1 MKKNME
7 KLIEE
12 LKNLTSLGVVGIKQ
26 SFEDEGALSQDILT
40 MKRITEQVG
49 LDLSV
54 KIGGCE
60 AKTDIQFC
68 KSINANKIVAPMVE
82 TPFALTKFI
91 ESIITIPKLN
101 FYINIESKTAYE
113 NLDDILSSPSS
124 KLLSGIVIG
133 RSDLTKSYGFGKDY
147 VDSHQMQDIVYKA
160 LVKCKEYNMTT
171 LMGGNISSKSS
182 EFIKRLYIEELLE
195 YIETRNVIIKLNN
208 ENINNIGLIIK
219 SSLIFESEWLQYKAN
234 QYNNIGKEYLN
245 RSNIIMNRI

>member
-1 MKKNME
+1 ME
-7 KLIEE
+7 KIVEE

-26 SFEDEGALSQDILT
+26 SFEDEGALPQDILT
-40 MKRITEQVG
+40 MRRITEQIG
-49 LDLSV
+49 LNLSI

-68 KSINANKIVAPMVE
+68 KSINADKIVAPMVE
-82 TPFALTKFI
+82 TSFALTKFI
-91 ESIITIPKLN
+91 ESIINIPKLN

-113 NLDDILSSPSS
+113 NLDNILSSPSS

-147 VDSHQMQDIVYKA
+147 VDSPQMQDIVYKA
-160 LVKCKEYNMTT
+160 LVKCKEYNITT

-182 EFIKRLYIEELLE
+182 KFIKKLYKEKLLK

-208 ENINNIGLIIK
+208 KNINNIASIIK
-219 SSLIFESEWLQYKAN
+219 SSLIFESKWLQYKAN
-234 QYNNIGKEYLN
+234 YYNKIGKEYTDRSNLILN
-245 RSNIIMNRI
+245 RI

>member
-1 MKKNME
+1 ME
-7 KLIEE
+7 KIVEE

-26 SFEDEGALSQDILT
+26 FFEDEGALPQDILT
-40 MKRITEQVG
+40 MRRITEQIG
-49 LDLSV
+49 LNLSI

-68 KSINANKIVAPMVE
+68 KSINADKIVAPMVE
-82 TPFALTKFI
+82 TSFALTKFI
-91 ESIITIPKLN
+91 ESIINIPKLN

-113 NLDDILSSPSS
+113 NLDNILSSPSS

-147 VDSHQMQDIVYKA
+147 VDSPQMQDIVYKA
-160 LVKCKEYNMTT
+160 LVKCKEYNITT

-182 EFIKRLYIEELLE
+182 KFIKKLYKEKLLK

-208 ENINNIGLIIK
+208 KNINNIASIIK
-219 SSLIFESEWLQYKAN
+219 SSLIFESKWLQYKAN
-234 QYNNIGKEYLN
+234 YYNKIGKEYTDRSNLILN
-245 RSNIIMNRI
+245 RI

>member
-1 MKKNME
+1 ME
-7 KLIEE
+7 KIVEE

-26 SFEDEGALSQDILT
+26 SFEDEGALPQDILT
-40 MKRITEQVG
+40 MRRITEQIG
-49 LDLSV
+49 LNLSI

-68 KSINANKIVAPMVE
+68 KSINADKIVAPMVE
-82 TPFALTKFI
+82 TSFALTKFI
-91 ESIITIPKLN
+91 ESIINIPKLN

-113 NLDDILSSPSS
+113 NLDNILSSPSS

-147 VDSHQMQDIVYKA
+147 VDSPQMQDIVYKA
-160 LVKCKEYNMTT
+160 LVKCKEYNITT

-182 EFIKRLYIEELLE
+182 KFIKKLYKEKLLK

-208 ENINNIGLIIK
+208 KNINNIASIIK
-219 SSLIFESEWLQYKAN
+219 SSLIFESKWLQYKAN
-234 QYNNIGKEYLN
+234 YYNKIGKEYADRSNLILN
-245 RSNIIMNRI
+245 RI

>member
-1 MKKNME
+1 ME
-7 KLIEE
+7 KIVEE

-26 SFEDEGALSQDILT
+26 SFEDEGALPQDILT
-40 MKRITEQVG
+40 MRRVTEQIG
-49 LDLSV
+49 LNLSI

-68 KSINANKIVAPMVE
+68 KSINADKIVAPMVE
-82 TPFALTKFI
+82 TSFALTKFI
-91 ESIITIPKLN
+91 ESIINIPKLN

-113 NLDDILSSPSS
+113 NLDNILSSPSS

-147 VDSHQMQDIVYKA
+147 VDSPQMQDIVYKA
-160 LVKCKEYNMTT
+160 LVKCKEYNITT

-182 EFIKRLYIEELLE
+182 KFIKKLYKEKLLE

-208 ENINNIGLIIK
+208 KNINNIASIIK
-219 SSLIFESEWLQYKAN
+219 SSLIFESKWLQYKAN
-234 QYNNIGKEYLN
+234 YYNKIGKEYTDRSNLILN
-245 RSNIIMNRI
+245 RI

>member
-1 MKKNME
+1 ME
-7 KLIEE
+7 KIVEE

-26 SFEDEGALSQDILT
+26 SFEDEGALPQDILT
-40 MKRITEQVG
+40 MRRVTEQIG
-49 LDLSV
+49 LNLSI

-68 KSINANKIVAPMVE
+68 KSINADKIVAPMVE
-82 TPFALTKFI
+82 TSFALTKFI
-91 ESIITIPKLN
+91 ESIINIPKLN

-113 NLDDILSSPSS
+113 NLDNILSSPSS

-147 VDSHQMQDIVYKA
+147 VDSPQMQDIVYKA
-160 LVKCKEYNMTT
+160 LVKCKEYNITT

-182 EFIKRLYIEELLE
+182 KFIKKLYKEKLLK

-208 ENINNIGLIIK
+208 KNINNIASIIK
-219 SSLIFESEWLQYKAN
+219 SSLIFESKWLQYKAN
-234 QYNNIGKEYLN
+234 YYNKIGKEYTDRSNLILN
-245 RSNIIMNRI
+245 RI

>member
-1 MKKNME
+1 ME
-7 KLIEE
+7 KIVEE

-26 SFEDEGALSQDILT
+26 SFEDEGALPQDILT
-40 MKRITEQVG
+40 MRRITEQIG
-49 LDLSV
+49 LNLSI

-68 KSINANKIVAPMVE
+68 KSINADKIVAPMVE
-82 TPFALTKFI
+82 TSFALTKFI
-91 ESIITIPKLN
+91 ESIINIPKLN

-113 NLDDILSSPSS
+113 NLDNILSSPSS

-147 VDSHQMQDIVYKA
+147 VDSPQMQDIVYKA
-160 LVKCKEYNMTT
+160 LVKCKEYNITT

-182 EFIKRLYIEELLE
+182 KFIKKLYKEKLLK

-208 ENINNIGLIIK
+208 KNINNIASIIK
-219 SSLIFESEWLQYKAN
+219 SSLIFESKWLQYKAN
-234 QYNNIGKEYLN
+234 YYNKIGKEYTDRSILILN
-245 RSNIIMNRI
+245 RI

>member
-1 MKKNME
+1 ME
-7 KLIEE
+7 KIVEE

-26 SFEDEGALSQDILT
+26 SFEDEGALPQDILT
-40 MKRITEQVG
+40 MRRITEQIG
-49 LDLSV
+49 LNLSI

-68 KSINANKIVAPMVE
+68 KSINADKIVAPMVE
-82 TPFALTKFI
+82 TSFALTKFI
-91 ESIITIPKLN
+91 ESIINIPKLN

-113 NLDDILSSPSS
+113 NLDNILSSPSS

-147 VDSHQMQDIVYKA
+147 VDSPQMQDIVYKA
-160 LVKCKEYNMTT
+160 LVKCKEYNITT

-182 EFIKRLYIEELLE
+182 KFIKKLYKEKLLE

-208 ENINNIGLIIK
+208 KNINNIASIIK
-219 SSLIFESEWLQYKAN
+219 SSLIFESKWLQYKAN
-234 QYNNIGKEYLN
+234 YYNKIGKEYTDRSNLILN
-245 RSNIIMNRI
+245 RI

>member
-1 MKKNME
+1 ME
-7 KLIEE
+7 KIVEE

-26 SFEDEGALSQDILT
+26 SFEDEGALPQDILT
-40 MKRITEQVG
+40 MRRVTEQIG
-49 LDLSV
+49 LNLSI

-68 KSINANKIVAPMVE
+68 KSINADKIVAPMVE
-82 TPFALTKFI
+82 TSFALTKFI
-91 ESIITIPKLN
+91 ESIINIPKLN

-113 NLDDILSSPSS
+113 NLDNILSSPSS

-147 VDSHQMQDIVYKA
+147 VDSPQMQDIVYKA
-160 LVKCKEYNMTT
+160 LVKCKEYNITT

-182 EFIKRLYIEELLE
+182 KFVKKLYKEKLLE

-208 ENINNIGLIIK
+208 KNINNIASIIK
-219 SSLIFESEWLQYKAN
+219 SSLIFESKWLQYKAN
-234 QYNNIGKEYLN
+234 YYNKIGKEYTDRSNLILN
-245 RSNIIMNRI
+245 RI

>member
-1 MKKNME
+1 ME
-7 KLIEE
+7 KIVEE

-26 SFEDEGALSQDILT
+26 SFEDEGALPQDILT
-40 MKRITEQVG
+40 MRRITEQIG
-49 LDLSV
+49 LNLSI

-68 KSINANKIVAPMVE
+68 KSINADKIVAPMVE
-82 TPFALTKFI
+82 TSFALTKFI
-91 ESIITIPKLN
+91 ESIINIPKLN

-113 NLDDILSSPSS
+113 NLDNILSSPSS

-147 VDSHQMQDIVYKA
+147 VDSPQMQDIVYKA
-160 LVKCKEYNMTT
+160 LVKCKEYNITT

-182 EFIKRLYIEELLE
+182 KFVKKLYKEKLLE

-208 ENINNIGLIIK
+208 KNINNIASIIK
-219 SSLIFESEWLQYKAN
+219 SSLIFESKWLQYKAN
-234 QYNNIGKEYLN
+234 YYNKIGKEYTDRSSLILN
-245 RSNIIMNRI
+245 RI

>member
-1 MKKNME
+1 ME
-7 KLIEE
+7 KIVEE

-26 SFEDEGALSQDILT
+26 SFEDEGALPQDILT
-40 MKRITEQVG
+40 MRRITEQIG
-49 LDLSV
+49 LNLSI

-68 KSINANKIVAPMVE
+68 KSINADKIVAPMVE
-82 TPFALTKFI
+82 TSFALTKFI
-91 ESIITIPKLN
+91 ESIINIPKLN

-113 NLDDILSSPSS
+113 NLDNILSSPSS

-147 VDSHQMQDIVYKA
+147 VDSPQMQDIVYKA
-160 LVKCKEYNMTT
+160 LVKCKEYNITT

-182 EFIKRLYIEELLE
+182 KFIKKLYKEKLLK

-208 ENINNIGLIIK
+208 KNINNKASIIK
-219 SSLIFESEWLQYKAN
+219 SSLIFESKWLQYKAN
-234 QYNNIGKEYLN
+234 YYNKIGKEYTDRSNLILN
-245 RSNIIMNRI
+245 RI

>member
-1 MKKNME
+1 ME
-7 KLIEE
+7 KIVEE

-26 SFEDEGALSQDILT
+26 SFEDEGALPQDILT
-40 MKRITEQVG
+40 MRRITEQIG
-49 LDLSV
+49 LNLSI

-68 KSINANKIVAPMVE
+68 KSINADKIVAPMVE
-82 TPFALTKFI
+82 TSFALTKFI
-91 ESIITIPKLN
+91 ESIINIPKLN

-113 NLDDILSSPSS
+113 NLDNILSSPSS

-147 VDSHQMQDIVYKA
+147 VDSPQMQDIVYKA
-160 LVKCKEYNMTT
+160 LVKCKEYNITT

-182 EFIKRLYIEELLE
+182 KFVKKLYKEKLLE

-208 ENINNIGLIIK
+208 KNINNIASIIK
-219 SSLIFESEWLQYKAN
+219 SSLIFESKWLQYKTN
-234 QYNNIGKEYLN
+234 YYNKIGKEYTDRSNLILN
-245 RSNIIMNRI
+245 RI